1 VKIALCTPFK
11 PLDNPSVSGDVTI
24 ARDLLDTLH
33 GLGHDVTALPYFPA
47 KEIYRKPSLWPG
59 GFLAVDRMAQ
69 AARGADCWLTFGSYY
84 KVPDVFGP
92 TATHRLNMPYFI
104 VQASYAENRGKVM
117 ATWPGYMLNKRAM
130 LRADHIFCN
139 RKNDVRGCA
148 KLLPE
153 SRYTAIQPGIPEGLL
168 KQDTAAGA
176 QLRTTWSTGDSVVI
190 VTVAMMRAGV
200 KEQGLRWLFDSCAEL
215 VAEGQDI
222 TLVVGGD
229 GPRRADLEARA
240 KKMLGKRVRFLG
252 MVDRQELGTIF
263 SAGDMFAFPGLKE
276 SLGMVYLEAQMCG
289 LPVVA
294 TDDEGAPMV
303 VAHGQTGLITRATHK
318 DFTAGVRQMAS
329 NPALR
334 NELAARCTA
343 YIRDAHSTQN
353 NYREMTHIMEDIVRN
368 GATQ

>member
-1 VKIALCTPFK
+1 MKIALCTPFK

-24 ARDLLDTLH
+24 ARDLLDTLRE
-33 GLGHDVTALPYFPA
+33 LGHDVFALPYFPA
-47 KEIYRKPSLWPG
+47 KEIYRKPALWPG
-59 GFLAVDRMAQ
+59 GFLAVDRMVR

-92 TATHRLNMPYFI
+92 TATHRLNIPYFI
-104 VQASYAENRGKVM
+104 VQASYAENRGKKL
-117 ATWPGYMLNKRAM
+117 ATWSGYTLNKRAM

-148 KLLPE
+148 KLLSQ
-153 SRYTAIQPGIPEGLL
+153 SRYTAIQPGLPKGLL
-168 KQDTAAGA
+168 KQDTVAGA
-176 QLRTTWSTGDSVVI
+176 QLRKKWSTGDSVVI
-190 VTVAMMRAGV
+190 VTVAMMRSGV

-215 VAEGQDI
+215 IAEGQNI

-229 GPRRADLEARA
+229 GPCRAELEARA
-240 KKMLGKRVRFLG
+240 KELLGERVRFLG
-252 MVDRQELGTIF
+252 MIDRLELATIF

-303 VAHGQTGLITRATHK
+303 VSHGQTGLITNATHK
-318 DFTAGVRQMAS
+318 DFTAGVRQLAL
-329 NPALR
+329 NPVLR
-334 NELAARCTA
+334 NELAAHCAAYVRDVHTA
-343 YIRDAHSTQN
+343 QN
-353 NYREMTHIMEDIVRN
+353 NYREMTRIMEDIVRN

>member
-1 VKIALCTPFK
+1 
-11 PLDNPSVSGDVTI
+11 
-24 ARDLLDTLH
+24 
-33 GLGHDVTALPYFPA
+33 
-47 KEIYRKPSLWPG
+47 
-59 GFLAVDRMAQ
+59 MAQ

-215 VAEGQDI
+215 IAEGQDI